1 MVIESAPFGHG
12 FCARTGRRMSPA
24 AQQVDFDQIDLAA
37 KNLALLLDVLLASR
51 ISNCLVGRAEDLER
65 SDEPDLFSL
74 SFPDLDIGLLERTM
88 LDGLDMPDP
97 QGRPSVIGSGQT
109 RLERLLDESD
119 QVVVEIR
126 EPIRVFEIG
135 VHTGEERGRRSGPGP
150 HTPHGNDGVIV
161 GWAQPTSLTPFAVG
175 FTHPNKWLTSA
186 RVRYNLRCYDCP
198 GTSRNRQS

>member
-1 MVIESAPFGHG
+1 
-12 FCARTGRRMSPA
+12 MSPA